1 MTHRNKHKINIF
13 LENNK
18 WLDKTIFKSK
28 RDIDKFVSNLSKTTI
43 NECFLQPKFKKFKN
57 LKTNVNFI
65 LTDDKFLKKLNT
77 DFLNKKKTTNVLSFP
92 NDNFF
97 KYKENFLGEVFLSY
111 ESCKKDAK
119 KFKINSKD
127 RISHLIIHGTLHLLG
142 YDHKTKEDEKKMISI
157 ESKILNFIETY
168 YY

>member
-57 LKTNVNFI
+57 LKTNINFI
-65 LTDDKFLKKLNT
+65 LTDDSFLKKLNT
-77 DFLNKKKTTNVLSFP
+77 NFLNKKKTTNVLSFP
-92 NDNFF
+92 NENFF
-97 KYKENFLGEVFLSY
+97 KCRESFLGEIFLSY
-111 ESCKKDAK
+111 ETCRKEAK

-127 RISHLIIHGTLHLLG
+127 RIGHLIVHSTLHLLG
-142 YDHKTKEDEKKMISI
+142 YDHKTKIDEKKMISI
-157 ESKILNFIETY
+157 ESKILNSLGINY
-168 YY
+168 Y

>member
-1 MTHRNKHKINIF
+1 MTHRNSHKINIF

-18 WLDKTIFKSK
+18 WLDKTLFKSK
-28 RDIDKFVSNLSKTTI
+28 RDINKLISNLSKTTI

-77 DFLNKKKTTNVLSFP
+77 DFLNKKRTTNVLSFP

-111 ESCKKDAK
+111 ESCKKDAT
-119 KFKINSKD
+119 KFKINCKA

-142 YDHKTKEDEKKMISI
+142 YDHETKENEKKMIGI
-157 ESKILNFIETY
+157 ELKILNSLGTY

>member
-1 MTHRNKHKINIF
+1 MNFEHKINIF
-13 LENNK
+13 FESKK
-18 WLDKTIFKSK
+18 WLNKKIFKSK
-28 RDIDKFVSNLSKTTI
+28 KNIDNFIYHLSQITI

-57 LKTNVNFI
+57 LKTNINFI
-65 LTDDKFLKKLNT
+65 LADDKFLKKLNT

>member
-57 LKTNVNFI
+57 LKTNINFI
-65 LTDDKFLKKLNT
+65 LTDDSFLKKLNT
-77 DFLNKKKTTNVLSFP
+77 NFLNKKKNNKRV
-92 NDNFF
+92 
-97 KYKENFLGEVFLSY
+97 
-111 ESCKKDAK
+111 
-119 KFKINSKD
+119 
-127 RISHLIIHGTLHLLG
+127 II
-142 YDHKTKEDEKKMISI
+142 TK
-157 ESKILNFIETY
+157 
-168 YY
+168 